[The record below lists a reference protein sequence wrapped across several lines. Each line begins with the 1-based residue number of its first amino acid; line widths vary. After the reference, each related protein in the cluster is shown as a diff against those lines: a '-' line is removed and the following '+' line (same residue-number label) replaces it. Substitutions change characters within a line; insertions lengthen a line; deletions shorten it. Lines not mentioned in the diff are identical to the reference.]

1 MIIPSKI
8 RIGGQDVSIVNEE
21 RLDDDIL
28 GKICLAEGVL
38 HIADNFSNRKQ
49 SESSKINTFIHEV
62 VHGVL
67 DTMGEFELSKNEKFV
82 CAFASL
88 LVDPIEDII
97 NANNGHSINEANNER
112 WINVWH
118 YARVRPK
125 DNSEILIKWNIK
137 GNSGYE
143 SYYTSTIENWEKFL
157 EKYGVSRWAYISDLL
172 PKQFGNS
179 EQLKRDDNNKIA
191 QL

>member
-1 MIIPSKI
+1 MIIPNKI
-8 RIGGQDVSIVNEE
+8 RIGGQDISVINKE

-118 YARVRPK
+118 DASEKPNK
-125 DNSEILIKWNIK
+125 NSVILVQWNIK

-143 SYYTSTIENWEKFL
+143 FYYAESINWDRFVEI
-157 EKYGVSRWAYISDLL
+157 YGVSIWAYVNDLL
-172 PKQFGNS
+172 PKQFRKS
-179 EQLKRDDNNKIA
+179 EQLKGGKK
-191 QL
+191 